1 MIPKDLLVSFFSI
14 AGITKMDMFYV
25 DCREEI
31 QVFLWKHYTLTDV
44 PSPLLSTYINHSNK
58 SPAMNFGKISE

>member
-14 AGITKMDMFYV
+14 AGISTMDMFYV

-31 QVFLWKHYTLTDV
+31 QVFLQKHYTLTDI
-44 PSPLLSTYINHSNK
+44 PSPLLSIYINHSNK
-58 SPAMNFGKISE
+58 TPAKNFGKISE